1 MYPKGIKQIHPYK
14 DGWAKV
20 GLDDGSWTFIDKK
33 GKLQEGRYKWAE
45 SYSEGYAKVK
55 LDDGSHAFIDKEG
68 KLQEGRYREAL
79 SYGEGYAMVKL
90 DDSCWTFIDTEGNI
104 YITANEWE
112 QYISKY
118 PEEYKHIP
126 PHRFADKDFMKM
138 INVQI
143 KSALTSRLEDLEQKY
158 NQAESEKER
167 EEIRKNLNGNMENV
181 QQITKMVFKKNE
193 EVEEILRQK
202 EAELEAAKEKDLQTK
217 KEFEEQR
224 SIIDNFNISLSEEK
238 E

>member
-1 MYPKGIKQIHPYK
+1 MSYSEGYAPVQ
-14 DGWAKV
+14 
-20 GLDDGSWTFIDKK
+20 LDDDSWTFIDKE
-33 GKLQEGRYKWAE
+33 GKLQEGRYKRAW
-45 SYSEGYAKVK
+45 SYSESYARVK
-55 LDDGSHAFIDKEG
+55 LDDDSCAFIDKEG
-68 KLQEGRYREAL
+68 KLQEGRYKWAWPYR
-79 SYGEGYAMVKL
+79 EGYAIVQL
-90 DDSCWTFIDTEGNI
+90 DDDSGWTFIDTEGNI
-104 YITANEWE
+104 YKTANEWE

-158 NQAESEKER
+158 NQAESEEER
-167 EEIRKNLNGNMENV
+167 EEIRKNLKGNMENV
-181 QQITKMVFKKNE
+181 QQIMKTVFKKNE
-193 EVEEILRQK
+193 EVEELLRQK

-217 KEFEEQR
+217 EEFEEQR